1 MNYFPHLGKKSCEEG
16 KEKVAKVGVEE
27 LNQNIDQKRIFLAAL
42 ESKVQRMFGRSIRA
56 ASEDQMYQAI
66 AQVVSDLV
74 KEQRAYSRELMG
86 NYDGKEVYYLSMEFL
101 MGRALSNNLIN
112 LGIEDVV
119 AEVCHELGLELE
131 ELKEVEPDPGLGN
144 GGLGRL
150 AACFMD
156 SLATLGYKATGCGI
170 RYEYGLFQQKIIDG
184 F

>member
-1 MNYFPHLGKKSCEEG
+1 MNQKMDK
-16 KEKVAKVGVEE
+16 
-27 LNQNIDQKRIFLAAL
+27 KRIFRAAL
-42 ESKVQRMFGRSIRA
+42 ETKVQRMFGRSIRA
-56 ASEDQMYQAI
+56 ASKDQIYQAI
-66 AQVVSDLV
+66 TQVVSDLV

-119 AEVCHELGLELE
+119 TEVCYELDLDLE
-131 ELKEVEPDPGLGN
+131 ELKEIEPDPGLGN

-150 AACFMD
+150 AACFLD

-170 RYEYGLFQQKIIDG
+170 RYEYGLFQQKIVDG
-184 F
+184 YQVEISDPWLENGSSW